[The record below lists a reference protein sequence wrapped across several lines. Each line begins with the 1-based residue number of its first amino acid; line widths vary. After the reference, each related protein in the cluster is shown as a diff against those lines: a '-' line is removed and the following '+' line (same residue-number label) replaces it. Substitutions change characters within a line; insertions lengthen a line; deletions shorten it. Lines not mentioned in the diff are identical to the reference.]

1 MIRALSASWAPGT
14 TRNRFSFTALS
25 MIWRKLAGIERLR
38 DCGYGRQ
45 ASPAAPNTSAV
56 YPPRPAPKHE
66 RNESWS
72 GCVIFVAVDIGGTFT
87 DLIGFDDETQ
97 TFVQAKSLTTPAGLT
112 QGVINCLK
120 ESGIDAGRID
130 ELIHGSTTAINTL
143 IERKGAKTALLVTRG
158 TRDVYLIGRGNRPEA
173 YNLFFHRHQPLV
185 PRRLTHEAQERLL
198 ASGDV
203 DTPLKK
209 SRVAAA
215 CRALA
220 AEGVEAVAVCFLHSY
235 INPEH
240 ERIAGEMIRKAMP
253 GVYLSLSHEI
263 LREYR
268 EFERMSTTVVNAY
281 IGPKVGGY
289 VKSLKS
295 SLGGIG
301 FKGDL
306 SIMRSNGGVMTPEV
320 ATERPVAMMES
331 GPVGGIIASAQ
342 VGIALGFQ
350 NVISFDMGG
359 TTAKASLIRAGEP
372 TLAPGYYV
380 GGYASGHPVMLPMID
395 VVEVGAGGGSIAWR
409 DDIGALKVG
418 PQSAGADPGPI
429 CYRGGGAEPTITDA
443 NVVLGRLD
451 PDNFLGGTMKLDAD
465 AARRG
470 IKEKIADPLKLDV
483 IVAAQAIVDI
493 AVNKMSLAV
502 REVSVAKGYDP
513 RDFAL
518 VASGGAGPLHVCAI
532 ARELYIPTVIVPLFP
547 SHFSALGMLLAD
559 ERHDFPRTAFADLAS
574 VDFAKLVKVHD
585 EMVADAKASLRH
597 ARSAQHQI
605 HLDLRYMGQEF
616 TLQVPV
622 TLDQLKRGDRKG
634 IRTAF
639 DELYE
644 LRYAHH
650 SPEEPVEMVNIRL
663 GAIGKR
669 PRLNFPRLASGGTAA
684 PASEHEAYF
693 TSAAKPLAAKIYRRP
708 DLSAGAEITG
718 PALIQEHGT
727 TTVLFENDRCRVAPS
742 GELIITMGAVR

>member
-1 MIRALSASWAPGT
+1 L
-14 TRNRFSFTALS
+14 
-25 MIWRKLAGIERLR
+25 
-38 DCGYGRQ
+38 
-45 ASPAAPNTSAV
+45 
-56 YPPRPAPKHE
+56 
-66 RNESWS
+66 
-72 GCVIFVAVDIGGTFT
+72 IFVAVDIGGTFT
-87 DLIGFDDETQ
+87 DLIGFDDEAGA
-97 TFVQAKSLTTPAGLT
+97 FVQAKSLTTPAELT
-112 QGVINCLK
+112 QGVLDCIRQ
-120 ESGIDAGRID
+120 SGLSAGLIH
-130 ELIHGSTTAINTL
+130 ELIHGSTIAINTL
-143 IERKGAKTALLVTRG
+143 IERKGAKIGLVVTRG
-158 TRDVYLIGRGNRPEA
+158 TRDVYIIGRGNRPEA
-173 YNLFFHRHQPLV
+173 YNLFFHRHKPLV
-185 PRRLTHEAQERLL
+185 ARRMTHEAAERVL
-198 ASGDV
+198 ASGEV
-203 DTPLKK
+203 DTPLRKA
-209 SRVAAA
+209 SIAAA
-215 CRALA
+215 CKALK
-220 AEGVEAVAVCFLHSY
+220 AEGVEAVAVCFLHAY
-235 INPEH
+235 ANPAH
-240 ERIAGEMIRKAMP
+240 ERIAGAIIRKAMP
-253 GVYLSLSHEI
+253 DAYLSLSHDI

-301 FKGDL
+301 FRGDL

-342 VGIALGFQ
+342 VGLALGFP

-409 DDIGALKVG
+409 DDVGALKVG

-429 CYRGGGAEPTITDA
+429 CYRGGGTEPTITDA

-465 AARRG
+465 GARRG
-470 IKEKIADPLKLDV
+470 IEDKVARPLKLDTV
-483 IVAAQAIVDI
+483 VAAQAIIDI
-493 AVNKMSLAV
+493 SINKMSLAV

-559 ERHDFPRTAFADLAS
+559 ERHDFIRTVYSDLAG

-585 EMVADAKASLRH
+585 EMVADAKSALRYGTG
-597 ARSAQHQI
+597 AQHQI
-605 HLDLRYMGQEF
+605 QLDLRYVGQEF
-616 TLQVPV
+616 TLSVPV
-622 TLDQLKRGDRKG
+622 ELEQLRRGDRAA
-634 IRTAF
+634 IRAAF
-639 DELYE
+639 DQLYE
-644 LRYAHH
+644 QRYAHH
-650 SPEEPVEMVNIRL
+650 SPEEPVEMVNISGMISGL
-663 GAIGKR
+663 A
-669 PRLNFPRLASGGTAA
+669 PRFRG
-684 PASEHEAYF
+684 
-693 TSAAKPLAAKIYRRP
+693 RR
-708 DLSAGAEITG
+708 
-718 PALIQEHGT
+718 
-727 TTVLFENDRCRVAPS
+727 
-742 GELIITMGAVR
+742 